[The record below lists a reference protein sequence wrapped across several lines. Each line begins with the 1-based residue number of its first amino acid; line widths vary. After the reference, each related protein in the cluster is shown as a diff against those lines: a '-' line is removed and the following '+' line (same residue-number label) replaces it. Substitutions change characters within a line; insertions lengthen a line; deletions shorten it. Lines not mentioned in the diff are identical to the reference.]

1 MKMTAD
7 LKNKDLYLVIGGDS
21 FIGRRLRIHIIGEHK
36 PVLWTSKR
44 KESSSNMYLNLDQ
57 EKIVWEPPYG
67 VKAAFFCAAK
77 TSILECEKNPE
88 ETRKVNVKNTLK
100 IIKMLCERSIPVVYL
115 SSSLVFD
122 GETCYPDESAKTSP
136 VTEYGYQKSLVEK
149 ELINMGAAHNVV
161 RLSKVISNDY
171 PLFQNWVSRLKQQKE
186 IEAFCDYYFSPLS
199 VGFVSRILFDIARL
213 QKGGVWHIS
222 GNRAVSYYE
231 AALALAETIGVPSK
245 LVVKR
250 HAEKLLD
257 KVFLSPSTVLKCS
270 RLESWFGIF
279 APDVMKTIKNTLKP

>member
-1 MKMTAD
+1 MTAD

-149 ELINMGAAHNVV
+149 ELINMGPAHNVV